1 MSVFYV
7 AMVVIIMLVIL
18 SSDYYVRKQRK
29 LVINKLVNL
38 LINKNFAKFYDL
50 LGSKRVQKLIPL
62 FNLKLLEFNAAVLQ
76 QKQERAKKVF
86 DSLQNKKMSGRQT
99 IEFYGRALNYFIE
112 KRDAVYAEA
121 CYTKINKVNGY
132 QKDKNYLITL
142 YKIMMLD
149 ETSDEEVIENRLVS
163 DNNQEKVTD
172 YYLLSHINEI
182 KKNSKKAKKYNQL
195 ADKVITEI
203 VE

>member
-1 MSVFYV
+1 MSTFYV
-7 AMVVIIMLVIL
+7 VMVVIIMLVIL
-18 SSDYYVRKQRK
+18 SSDYYVRRQRK

-38 LINKNFAKFYDL
+38 LINKKFTEFYDL
-50 LGSKRVQKLIPL
+50 LDSKRVQKLIPL
-62 FNLKLLEFNAAVLQ
+62 FNLRLLEFNAAVLQ
-76 QKQERAKKVF
+76 QRQEEAKKVF

-112 KRDAVYAEA
+112 KRNAVYAKA
-121 CYTKINKVNGY
+121 CYTKINEVNGY
-132 QKDKNYLITL
+132 QKDKDYLMTL

-149 ETSDEEVIENRLVS
+149 EINDEEAIENRLIS

-172 YYLLSHINEI
+172 YYLLAHINEI
-182 KKNSKKAKKYNQL
+182 KKKFDKARKYDQL